1 MPGKI
6 ITLRESEYEALK
18 MAKSGFQQ
26 VEGKDV
32 DWGRFLLFLLGLY
45 ILHETTKPK
54 GVKKIK

>member
-18 MAKSGFQQ
+18 MVKDGYQQ
-26 VEGKDV
+26 VQGKEV

-45 ILHETTKPK
+45 VLHEITKPK
-54 GVKKIK
+54 GEEKAK

>member
-26 VEGKDV
+26 AEGKEV

-45 ILHETTKPK
+45 ILHEATKPK
-54 GVKKIK
+54 GERKLK

>member
-18 MAKSGFQQ
+18 MAK
-26 VEGKDV
+26 EGYEKAQGKHG

-45 ILHETTKPK
+45 ILSEVAKPK
-54 GVKKIK
+54 KEGQRK